1 MKGGEGE
8 LEREGKYSKISHA
21 FHVSPKK
28 NGSRMCTNDRPSQA
42 WNEYKYFTRIVFKCI
57 HYDMTSNGN
66 A

>member
-28 NGSRMCTNDRPSQA
+28 MVQECVQTTGQA
-42 WNEYKYFTRIVFKCI
+42 KLGMNISTLQE
-57 HYDMTSNGN
+57 
-66 A
+66 